1 MADTPPYDRRVQRL
15 GARLLRITAVLGA
28 LQVLAWSPWLS
39 PATPVSTGEFASF
52 ARVAPLALPPSTD
65 SVDGSVTSAIDRAL
79 AARVEALQR
88 RDRPGWLASTTPA
101 ARGRQGELFDS
112 LVALPLADLTVV
124 RSGPVRAGPAG
135 SRVDVV
141 LSYRLAG
148 WDARPVA
155 ATRTQVFVVR
165 QGRALLAADAPA
177 AGSGSAE
184 IWDGG
189 PVVAVRSGP
198 ALVLGHPRDRRTVQ
212 TVAAAA
218 AQAVPR
224 VTSVWG
230 PQWQRRVVV
239 LVPAS
244 QGELRSLLGESG
256 VTSQIAAYAT
266 SRAPGVGERVVVNP
280 ATFPLLGSV
289 GRRVVLTHEVT
300 HLAARS
306 STGPGM
312 PLWLVEGFADHVGYT
327 GLSLPYRV
335 SAQELRHEVRRGRL
349 PAALPSDADFAGD
362 NPRLAAVYE
371 QAWLA
376 VRLLVEQ
383 HGRSAVLRFYRA
395 VGAGEQIEPALRRIL
410 STDLRSF
417 TAAWQRDLRTRLA

>member
-1 MADTPPYDRRVQRL
+1 MQRL
-15 GARLLRITAVLGA
+15 GARLLRLLAVLVMLQTLA
-28 LQVLAWSPWLS
+28 VSPWVSPAPSAQVLKGPTL
-39 PATPVSTGEFASF
+39 
-52 ARVAPLALPPSTD
+52 ARV
-65 SVDGSVTSAIDRAL
+65 
-79 AARVEALQR
+79 
-88 RDRPGWLASTTPA
+88 TPA
-101 ARGRQGELFDS
+101 ATPAERIDDLLELRLQALQHKDRQGWLHTAQPALRGQQGELFDS
-112 LVALPLADLTVV
+112 LTRLPLADL
-124 RSGPVRAGPAG
+124 SLQRAGAARPGAATW
-135 SRVDVV
+135 SADVAV
-141 LSYRLAG
+141 RYRLAG

-165 QGRALLAADAPA
+165 DGRALLAADAPTS
-177 AGSGSAE
+177 GSGSAE

-198 ALVLGHPRDRRTVQ
+198 ALVLGHPRDRRTLQ

-244 QGELRSLLGESG
+244 QGELRGLVGESG
-256 VTSQIAAYAT
+256 VTRQIAAYAT

-335 SAQELRHEVRRGRL
+335 SAQELRQEVRRGRL
-349 PAALPSDADFAGD
+349 PAALPTDADFAGD

-395 VGAGEQIEPALRRIL
+395 VGAGEQIDPALRRIL
-410 STDLRSF
+410 TTDLRSF
-417 TAAWQRDLRTRLA
+417 TARWQRDLRTRLA

>member
-1 MADTPPYDRRVQRL
+1 MQRL
-15 GARLLRITAVLGA
+15 GARLLRLTAVLA
-28 LQVLAWSPWLS
+28 VLQVLAWSPWVS
-39 PATPVSTGEFASF
+39 PATAVATRADASF
-52 ARVAPLALPPSTD
+52 ARVVPLALPLSAD
-65 SVDGSVTSAIDRAL
+65 AGDGSVISAIDRAL
-79 AARVEALQR
+79 AARVDALQR
-88 RDRPGWLASTTPA
+88 RDRMAWLATATAA
-101 ARGRQGELFDS
+101 ARSRQGELFDG
-112 LVALPLADLTVV
+112 LVALPLADLTL
-124 RSGPVRAGPAG
+124 
-135 SRVDVV
+135 SRVGAARAVGEGWASDVV
-141 LSYRLAG
+141 LGYRLAG

-165 QGRALLAADAPA
+165 GGRAVLAQDSSAD
-177 AGSGSAE
+177 GSGSAE
-184 IWDGG
+184 IWDAG

-198 ALVLGHPRDRRTVQ
+198 ALVLGHPRDRRTLQ
-212 TVAAAA
+212 MVAAAA

-224 VTSVWG
+224 VTAVWG

-244 QGELRSLLGESG
+244 QGELRSLLGQSG

-335 SAQELRHEVRRGRL
+335 SAQELRQEVRRGRL

-395 VGAGEQIEPALRRIL
+395 VGAGEQIDPALRRFL

-417 TAAWQRDLRTRLA
+417 TARWQRDLRSRLA